1 VIEDWFFE
9 RCDSEVEHATRAAI
23 RELEQ
28 AGAELVELAFPSA
41 ASLAFDAIA
50 HTINAAEIASLHAVT
65 LPELPLYGAEFS
77 RLLLRGQFV
86 SAVDY
91 LHALRA
97 RHLVQLEFSRFF
109 DSVDAL
115 VVPTMGCT
123 APSAENVL
131 AEVDDETV
139 PFLDIGSRN
148 TAVFNVIGAPALT
161 VPTGFDRRGLP
172 IGMELVAPPHQD
184 AVCLRLGHAYQQ
196 RSDFHLRVPELV
208 RAAEVGEPV
217 EWAEIVEKPVEVAT
231 SGSLW

>member
-1 VIEDWFFE
+1 VD
-9 RCDSEVEHATRAAI
+9 HATRAAI
-23 RELEQ
+23 RELEE

-41 ASLAFDAIA
+41 ASLAFDAIS

-65 LPELPLYGAEFS
+65 LSELPLYGAEFS

-97 RHLVQLEFSRFF
+97 RHLVQLEFERLFQ
-109 DSVDAL
+109 SVDAL
-115 VVPTMGCT
+115 ALPTMGCT
-123 APSAENVL
+123 APSADTVL
-131 AEVDDETV
+131 AEVGGETF

-148 TAVFNVIGAPALT
+148 TAVFNVVGVPALT
-161 VPTGFDRRGLP
+161 VPTGFDGRDLP

-184 AVCLRLGHAYQQ
+184 GVCLRLGHAFQT
-196 RSDFHLRVPELV
+196 RTDFHLRVPAV
-208 RAAEVGEPV
+208 VQAAAGVEPDA
-217 EWAEIVEKPVEVAT
+217 WADVLEKPVEVAT